1 MPKILLLFF
10 LCCCTAF
17 IARGQENFTVKGD
30 SLKRDPKKTDTVK
43 YVNLGK
49 IAGRKAVFRSMLIPG
64 WGQIG
69 NGLNV
74 YRGLK
79 VAAIYGGGAA
89 LVISY
94 MSNNKNYHLYL
105 HEVQVRTETGQS
117 PLGSTLALYDTA
129 QLITAKEVY
138 RRNREVVIFSLIGV
152 YAVNVIDAYVDARL
166 KYFDVGD
173 NLAFKVSPS
182 VISPNTMLYGYNS
195 SSYVPAVKIA
205 LRF

>member
-1 MPKILLLFF
+1 M
-10 LCCCTAF
+10 
-17 IARGQENFTVKGD
+17 KGD

-64 WGQIG
+64 WGQFG

-79 VAAIYGGGAA
+79 IAAIYGGGAA

-105 HEVQVRTETGQS
+105 HEVQVRELTGQP
-117 PLGSTLALYDTA
+117 PLGSPLAKYTDLA
-129 QLITAKEVY
+129 GLIAAKEVY

-152 YAVNVIDAYVDARL
+152 YAVNIIDAYVDARL